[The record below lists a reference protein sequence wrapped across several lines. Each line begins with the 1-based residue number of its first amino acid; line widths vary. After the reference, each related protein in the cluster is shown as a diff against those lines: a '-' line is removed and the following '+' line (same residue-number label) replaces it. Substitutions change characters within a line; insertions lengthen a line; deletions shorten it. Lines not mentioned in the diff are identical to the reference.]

1 MKGMNK
7 SDKIARYFEC
17 EMRASQDDSNDEYVI
32 EGRPVVYGQ
41 HTDIGGWWDEVI
53 NAGALDNT
61 DVRDVCLLGNHN
73 QGTFPLAR
81 TKNGKGTMTLAKD
94 EKGLFMR
101 AVLDCKNN
109 PSAQEAYSAV
119 QRGDVTGMSFAFR
132 IASKGDTWRWDDN
145 DYGWREINDIS
156 IIHEV
161 SLVNWP
167 AYDGTSATTRSAQEE
182 EALATYKEMKGERD
196 RKVKE
201 AVEIER
207 LRNIN
212 RSK

>member
-1 MKGMNK
+1 MKNMKNT
-7 SDKIARYFEC
+7 DKIARYFEC
-17 EMRASQDDSNDEYVI
+17 EMRASRSESNEYVI
-32 EGRPVVYGQ
+32 EGRPVVYEQ
-41 HTDIGGWWDEVI
+41 HTDMGWFDEVI
-53 NAGALDNT
+53 KNGALNNT
-61 DVRDVCLLGNHN
+61 DIRDVCLLGNHN
-73 QGTFPLAR
+73 ADTFPLAR
-81 TKNGKGTMTLAKD
+81 TKNGKGTMTLSKD
-94 EKGLFMR
+94 DEGLFMR
-101 AVLDCKNN
+101 AVLDCDNN

-132 IASKGDTWRWDDN
+132 VASKGDTWKWDDN

-167 AYDGTSATTRSAQEE
+167 AYDGTSASTRSKQEE
-182 EALATYKEMKGERD
+182 EALATFKEMKEERS
-196 RKVKE
+196 RKAKE